1 MPSGR
6 WREHAQY
13 VTSLKIHFRPRL
25 TAVASRILKSLIF
38 TIALASI
45 CINQVHFP
53 HTLDI
58 LAQSFELKGM
68 VRCASHHFTKAINNR
83 TEWIGIDGVCV
94 CVSQKFHFNSGSL
107 E

>member
-1 MPSGR
+1 MLSQLLIMVCL
-6 WREHAQY
+6 WY
-13 VTSLKIHFRPRL
+13 T
-25 TAVASRILKSLIF
+25 IF

-68 VRCASHHFTKAINNR
+68 VRCASHHFTKATNNH
-83 TEWIGIDGVCV
+83 TEWICIDDL
-94 CVSQKFHFNSGSL
+94 CVSVRSFTSIQDL
-107 E
+107 